1 MSELSEMPKLDP
13 EKCDCCGLC
22 VSVCTCGAIVMI
34 DDTIAIIDTED
45 CHWCTL
51 CEVVC
56 PNNAIICAYE
66 IMFGSEED

>member
-1 MSELSEMPKLDP
+1 MSEMPKLDP